1 VLVAVATTDSVGA
14 DDVLEAASVATST
27 LAPLAGAD
35 WDATAGEL
43 DMSCRAT
50 LEHVV
55 EGLAFYARDLATPV
69 IALPGDDELVLR
81 CGEATPISGLVEGLS
96 QVAAVLATV
105 VAGVPAGRRA
115 FHPFGMADPSGF
127 AAMACDEILIHT
139 DDIATGLG
147 AGFAPP
153 VDLCERVLGRLFPW
167 APDEGD
173 AWDRLRWANGR
184 LALAS
189 HPRLDPDWGW
199 HCAPL
204 DEWDGTR
211 VTR

>member
-1 VLVAVATTDSVGA
+1 VAAAATDPIGS
-14 DDVLEAASVATST
+14 DDVREAAAIATSA

-35 WDATAGEL
+35 WDVAAGEL

-55 EGLAFYARDLATPV
+55 EGLTFYARDLATPV
-69 IALPGDDELVLR
+69 TDPPGDDELVLR

-105 VAGVPAGRRA
+105 VAGVPSGRRA

-127 AAMACDEILIHT
+127 AAMACDELLIHA
-139 DDIATGLG
+139 DDIAAGLG
-147 AGFAPP
+147 TSVLVPAR
-153 VDLCERVLGRLFPW
+153 LCERVLGRLFPW
-167 APDEGD
+167 APSDGD

-184 LALAS
+184 LALPS
-189 HPRLDPDWGW
+189 HPRLEPDWGW

>member
-1 VLVAVATTDSVGA
+1 VAPAATDAIGADDVREAAAVATTA
-14 DDVLEAASVATST
+14 

-35 WDATAGEL
+35 WDVTARDL

-69 IALPGDDELVLR
+69 TAPPGDDELVLR
-81 CGEATPISGLVEGLS
+81 CGEATPIPGLLEGLS

-105 VAGVPAGRRA
+105 VGGVPAGRRA

-127 AAMACDEILIHT
+127 AAMACDELLIHA
-139 DDIATGLG
+139 DDIAAGLG
-147 AGFAPP
+147 GTVVAPAG
-153 VDLCERVLGRLFPW
+153 LCGRVLARLFPW
-167 APDEGD
+167 APDDGH

-184 LALAS
+184 LALPS